1 MLSFKADKSFLSF
14 IKADQSSLFALAFT
28 LYDMNE
34 NKEMGRQ
41 GG

>member
-14 IKADQSSLFALAFT
+14 KADQSSLFALAFT